1 MIRSLLCFSCQ
12 LKVILQCLFVID
24 INSSESVLG
33 RDADDDHEEDNDD
46 EDDDEDDYK
55 DDYKDD
61 EDDYKMLES
70 VLWAGRSF

>member
-1 MIRSLLCFSCQ
+1 MFLMSTKSDFTVSLCYWHQFIRKYFGA
-12 LKVILQCLFVID
+12 
-24 INSSESVLG
+24 G